1 VITNTLLMN
10 LLSSIKNV
18 FSGILLLTASTSS
31 FAQVD
36 SGGSV
41 ELIKDSRIDLLV
53 KKQANINRVAVLKNS
68 RGEYK
73 GYRIMVLST
82 NNRELAYKTRA
93 DILRSYP
100 DQNVYMAYQSPYF
113 KLRMGDFLKREDA
126 EKMKKELS
134 GMFKQGL
141 FVMQDIIRLKPEEE
155 AKLLKEEDEKR

>member
-1 VITNTLLMN
+1 MKSLSILHKISAATCLLALN
-10 LLSSIKNV
+10 
-18 FSGILLLTASTSS
+18 FSAN
-31 FAQVD
+31 AQAD
-36 SGGSV
+36 TGGTV
-41 ELIKDSRIDLLV
+41 TLIKDSRIDLLV

-82 NNRELAYKTRA
+82 NSRELAYKTRA

-113 KLRMGDFLKREDA
+113 KLSMGDFLKREDA

-141 FVMQDIIRLKPEEE
+141 FVMQDIIHLKPEEE
-155 AKLLKEEDEKR
+155 AKLLKDEEDK